1 MSSSRPVP
9 QTSTGRL
16 VSLTVDNPKYYS
28 PTPSSYT
35 GDQMPALIPTACAT
49 ENHDAEEKTMIWKN
63 IATLFMKSEQTEENL
78 QSNIANLTRG
88 SDEMY
93 QELQDVRAEVTQV
106 HDKLNDSN
114 LLSSRVRKLRKY
126 VNKKCEKVRDDVSY
140 SAHGANDEV
149 FAYVNTIRDEFNRR
163 IQNMES
169 ENAFLRDELEKLHQT
184 YDNDYDLFIR
194 RENELMSKLDE
205 ATRIND
211 SINDRVKEHEA
222 IVMRHLGEVHN
233 RIEQRIY
240 QTAGDLREEFARAI
254 SREVEF
260 ESKASAQLVQSVN
273 DELTELIT
281 RSNQYHSHRY
291 FGTVEDVKQL
301 REFSQT
307 LKQSIGMVDAELSD
321 TKETVEFLKDE
332 VGQASNDIYD
342 VKEEMAELKEWQTEL
357 KDDVYHEL
365 DRDYYDLKDYVK
377 RQVQRHKKQHHAT
390 SPSQESKPAV
400 NDEQSTGIQL
410 IVNEY
415 QDSEENEN
423 ENENDN
429 VAGQEGVAQAARVAQ
444 AGYMDEGPR
453 DEHII
458 IIDATTIFS
467 EGDDDDDYIN
477 SSTHT

>member
-1 MSSSRPVP
+1 MLSSSSRPVP
-9 QTSTGRL
+9 QISTGRL

-88 SDEMY
+88 SDEIY

-126 VNKKCEKVRDDVSY
+126 VNKKCDKVRDDVSY
-140 SAHGANDEV
+140 SAYSANDEV
-149 FAYVNTIRDEFNRR
+149 FAYVNTLRDEFNTRF
-163 IQNMES
+163 QKMES

-194 RENELMSKLDE
+194 RENELMAKLDA

-211 SINDRVKEHEA
+211 SINDRVKDHEA
-222 IVMRHLGEVHN
+222 IVMRQLGEVHN

-240 QTAGDLREEFARAI
+240 QTEGDLREEFARAI

-291 FGTVEDVKQL
+291 FGTVEEVKQL
-301 REFSQT
+301 RESCQT

-342 VKEEMAELKEWQTEL
+342 VKEEMAELKEWQTDL

-377 RQVQRHKKQHHAT
+377 RQVQRHKKQHHAAA
-390 SPSQESKPAV
+390 PLQETEPAV
-400 NDEQSTGIQL
+400 NEQQSTGIQL

-415 QDSEENEN
+415 QDLAENNEN
-423 ENENDN
+423 VGQ
-429 VAGQEGVAQAARVAQ
+429 VAEAATAAPAAPTEYR
-444 AGYMDEGPR
+444 E
-453 DEHII
+453 EHVI
-458 IIDATTIFS
+458 IIDADTVFS
-467 EGDDDDDYIN
+467 DDDEEQVV
-477 SSTHT
+477 THT